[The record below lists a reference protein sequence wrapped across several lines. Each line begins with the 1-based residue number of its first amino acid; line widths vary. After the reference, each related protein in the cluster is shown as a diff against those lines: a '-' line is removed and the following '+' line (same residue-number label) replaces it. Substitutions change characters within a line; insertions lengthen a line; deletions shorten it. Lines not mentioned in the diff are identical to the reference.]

1 MVGFSFIW
9 AKNEG
14 RRSMTAHQKKWNG
27 RMVAVPVAPIISVN
41 EARKILGKQYK
52 VISDDDLMLVIAHMR
67 TVAEGALASVLGSK
81 KQEGVV

>member
-1 MVGFSFIW
+1 
-9 AKNEG
+9 
-14 RRSMTAHQKKWNG
+14 MTARQKKWNG
-27 RMVAVPVAPIISVN
+27 KITAVPVAPIISVG

-67 TVAEGALASVLGSK
+67 TVAEGALANVIGSK